1 MKRRELVL
9 DGHVHCGTWTPDRV
23 GWPSCSV
30 ADVRAAQER
39 CGIDGGVVFP
49 TDVGDNEGLLASL
62 SADAGRF
69 HFFAWI
75 DPRRLDETMAFLER
89 EASRVEGLKAHPSLA
104 KRRIDDPAWRPF
116 LDHAERR
123 RLPVIVHCGRWQ
135 EMSSWRYCLTAAE
148 WHPEAVIIL
157 AHLGGDDVVI
167 QDECSREM
175 MVRQLPNAY
184 LGTESIREYYSLRA
198 ALDRLGP
205 EKILF
210 GSDYPLTWPG
220 AGLAV
225 VEGAQVSEEER
236 RLVRGENLERL
247 LRRRDS

>member
-1 MKRRELVL
+1 MTEPRRIF
-9 DGHVHCGTWTPDRV
+9 DGHIHCGTWTPDRV
-23 GWPSCSV
+23 GWPSCTI
-30 ADVRAAQER
+30 ADVGSALDR
-39 CGIDGGVVFP
+39 CGISGAVVFP
-49 TDVGDNEGLLASL
+49 TDGGDNAGLLASL
-62 SADAGRF
+62 DGDPHRF

-75 DPRRLDETMAFLER
+75 DPRRSAETVAFLER
-89 EASRVEGLKAHPSLA
+89 QAPRIEGLKAHPSLVR
-104 KRRIDDPAWRPF
+104 RRIDDPAWKPF
-116 LDHAERR
+116 LEYAERR
-123 RLPVIVHCGRWQ
+123 RLPVIVHCGRWL

-148 WHPEAVIIL
+148 RHPRAAIIL
-157 AHLGGDDVVI
+157 AHLGGDDVVL
-167 QDECSREM
+167 QDQCSREM
-175 MVRQLPNAY
+175 EVRMLPNAY

-210 GSDYPLTWPG
+210 GSDYPLTWPA

-247 LRRRDS
+247 LRRRDT